1 MSYDKYRVT
10 KEQCEANISGVC
22 EGCGRELSAIETV
35 DNSGNPTFW
44 QGCQKCSCFRRGVE
58 PKYFKIA
65 RKLIEE
71 NTLRPFSHMDI
82 TEYNDNPDKLEYY
95 YDCQT
100 SGLSPIIRH
109 IDKLLKEIS

>member
-65 RKLIEE
+65 RKLVEE
-71 NTLRPFSHMDI
+71 DTLRPSYHMDI
-82 TEYNDNPDKLEYY
+82 TRYNDNPDKLEYY

-100 SGLSPIIRH
+100 AVLSPIIRH